1 MYNMNNFTG
10 NLGGNS
16 YTKIDVKA
24 TIKALHQK
32 FPNLT
37 IEDLLD
43 ILDCIKTEY
52 SFTTYINTLDMN
64 QSSIRTFT
72 SNKTSNINSI

>member
-1 MYNMNNFTG
+1 MNNSSYYTG
-10 NLGGNS
+10 SVNGNS

-24 TIKALHQK
+24 TMRALHQR

-52 SFTTYINTLDMN
+52 SFTTYLNTLDIN
-64 QSSIRTFT
+64 QSGIKDSFT
-72 SNKTSNINSI
+72 SNKTCSTY